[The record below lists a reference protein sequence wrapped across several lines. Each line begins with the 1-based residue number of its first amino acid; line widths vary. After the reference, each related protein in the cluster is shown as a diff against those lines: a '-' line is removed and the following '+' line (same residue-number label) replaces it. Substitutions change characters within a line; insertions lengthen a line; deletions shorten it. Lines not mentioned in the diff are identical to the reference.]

1 MQDNPVLDKSDFE
14 AATGNVSG
22 LNFRNQDFRG
32 ARAPENACFENC
44 DFSGS
49 DLSGTDLSGLTFDN
63 CLLQQANLRGAILV
77 GCVFQNGT
85 SLFGAHLEGV
95 DATSAKFLNSDME
108 GAEATGGTFLKSSF
122 KGTKL
127 TRAIF
132 DRADLSDA
140 ESFEPDKTSV
150 YRAIF
155 SGGNLDRWTALRFEY
170 TGLKL
175 FLSLLPPI
183 IFIISLLAEAYVN
196 LGASYYL
203 ANANGSS
210 ACGENGSLCETF
222 AIWQIVLGQREGP
235 LAVAFVIY
243 STVYNL
249 ARFALTMA
257 VSSLAAAED
266 RSRVTPPLKGLRG
279 IQALSVVATGV
290 KIAKYGMLLLFA
302 VNMWN
307 LAVQTVVL
315 PKS

>member
-1 MQDNPVLDKSDFE
+1 MQDSPVLDKSDFE
-14 AATGNVSG
+14 AATGTISG
-22 LNFRNQDFRG
+22 LNFRNQDLRG
-32 ARAPENACFENC
+32 VKAPENACFENC

-49 DLSGTDLSGLTFDN
+49 DLSGTDLSGLTFN
-63 CLLQQANLRGAILV
+63 KCLLQQVNLRGAILV
-77 GCVFQNGT
+77 GCVFQNDT
-85 SLFGAHLEGV
+85 SLFGANLEGA
-95 DATSAKFLNSDME
+95 DATSAEFLDSDLE
-108 GAEATGGTFLKSSF
+108 GAEAAGGTFLKASF
-122 KGTKL
+122 RGTKL
-127 TRAIF
+127 TRAVF

-155 SGGNLDRWTALRFEY
+155 SGKNLDRWTALRFEY
-170 TGLKL
+170 TGIKL

-183 IFIISLLAEAYVN
+183 IFIVSLLAEAYAS

-210 ACGENGSLCETF
+210 ACGEDGSLCETF

-235 LAVAFVIY
+235 IAVAFVIY

-249 ARFALTMA
+249 ARFVLTMV

-266 RSRVTPPLKGLRG
+266 RSRVTPPLKGLWG
-279 IQALSVVATGV
+279 IKSLSIAATFIKV
-290 KIAKYGMLLLFA
+290 AKYGMLLLFA
-302 VNMWN
+302 INMWN